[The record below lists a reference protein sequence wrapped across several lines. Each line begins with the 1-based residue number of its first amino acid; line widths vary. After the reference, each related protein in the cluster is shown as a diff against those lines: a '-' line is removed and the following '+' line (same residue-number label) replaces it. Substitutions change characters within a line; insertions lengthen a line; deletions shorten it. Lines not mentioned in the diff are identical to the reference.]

1 MSTNNKSILYCKRHR
16 KQDII
21 KAEIIFIIT
30 VIQKPGLV
38 VCVMI
43 SHDARELHVLHF
55 HCAAR
60 WLLNNG
66 CWALS
71 YDFYKCRMKILICIL
86 FLSPLLHS
94 YIQPLTTVRII
105 LVYRL
110 LIEGRAGEHK
120 GMNAGW
126 NHVLYEKCI

>member
-30 VIQKPGLV
+30 VIQKPGFV

-43 SHDARELHVLHF
+43 SRDAREELHVLHF

-60 WLLNNG
+60 WLLANG
-66 CWALS
+66 
-71 YDFYKCRMKILICIL
+71 Y
-86 FLSPLLHS
+86 
-94 YIQPLTTVRII
+94 
-105 LVYRL
+105 
-110 LIEGRAGEHK
+110 
-120 GMNAGW
+120 
-126 NHVLYEKCI
+126 